1 MKTNKFLFS
10 MILCLALALAACSF
24 TIGDTEFTTVTG
36 SGNVT
41 TEERPVS
48 GVERV
53 VITNQGNLTVVIG
66 DTESL
71 VIEAEDNLL
80 QYIQTEVRNG
90 TLEINT
96 QNGVSMLNKD
106 PIRYTL
112 TVKSLK
118 GIDLTSSGNASAPA
132 LTADSFEVNINS
144 SGNASI
150 ENLTADK
157 LTVHIS
163 SSGKVEIA
171 GGTVG
176 TLDVTISSSG
186 DLHMED
192 VAVQDAKVSI
202 SSSGSAYLQVSD
214 NLDGNISSSG
224 NIYVTGNP
232 QVDVNTSSSGKV
244 VQR

>member
-1 MKTNKFLFS
+1 MKTKTFLFTL
-10 MILCLALALAACSF
+10 IFCLLLALPACSF

-36 SGNVT
+36 SGNTVT
-41 TEERPVS
+41 EDRPVS

-53 VITNQGNLTVVIG
+53 SLSNQGDLTVVIG
-66 DTESL
+66 DNESL

-80 QYIQTEVRNG
+80 QYIQTEVRGG
-90 TLEINT
+90 TLEIDT
-96 QNGVSMLNKD
+96 QNGVNMDNTD

-112 TVKSLK
+112 TVKSLE
-118 GIDLTSSGNASAPA
+118 GIDINSSGGAVLPA
-132 LTADSFEVNINS
+132 LTVDSFEININS
-144 SGNASI
+144 SGDASI
-150 ENLTADK
+150 ESLTAEK

-163 SSGKVEIA
+163 SSGQVDIA
-171 GGTVG
+171 GGTVA

-202 SSSGSAYLQVSD
+202 SSSGSAYLQVSGD
-214 NLDGNISSSG
+214 LKGNISSSG
-224 NIYVTGNP
+224 NIYVSGNP
-232 QVDVNTSSSGKV
+232 QVDVDTSSSGKV